1 MANDLYVA
9 TKWRHLFKGRP
20 VTKESL
26 VAAEELLD
34 ELSPESP
41 LRVRYATELV
51 DIRKLQAAA
60 EPAVRVPARRRW

>member
-1 MANDLYVA
+1 MANDLHVA

-26 VAAEELLD
+26 AAAEELLD

-41 LRVRYATELV
+41 LRVRYAT
-51 DIRKLQAAA
+51 
-60 EPAVRVPARRRW
+60 